1 MGIFLVSPY
10 IAHLLCQVVAGV
22 GVFAVDGGSGSRHME
37 NALGCFAAG
46 DDDVGCT
53 SGESNDNI

>member
-1 MGIFLVSPY
+1 M
-10 IAHLLCQVVAGV
+10 AGV

-37 NALGCFAAG
+37 NALGCSAAG